1 MDFSRN
7 EADSMD
13 RMKGRRGRLLGVA
26 FLLLLPAVSTIGCGT
41 KRGYPIAKPV
51 TALGRPGECAFCH
64 KKIDRVEKENL
75 VTFDAVEYIVCDD
88 KCAESLR
95 VAPDR

>member
-1 MDFSRN
+1 MDFSHS

-13 RMKGRRGRLLGVA
+13 RMAGWRRRLCGAA
-26 FLLLLPAVSTIGCGT
+26 FLLLLPVFGLTGCGAN
-41 KRGYPIAKPV
+41 RGYPTAKPV
-51 TALGRPGECAFCH
+51 TALGHAGECAFCH

-75 VTFDAVEYIVCDD
+75 VTFDAVEYIVCDE

>member
-1 MDFSRN
+1 MG
-7 EADSMD
+7 
-13 RMKGRRGRLLGVA
+13 RMTGRRGRLLVVT
-26 FLLLLPAVSTIGCGT
+26 LLMLLSALSNIGCGT
-41 KRGYPIAKPV
+41 KRGEPTANPV
-51 TALGRPGECAFCH
+51 SALGRPGECAFCH

-75 VTFDAVEYIVCDD
+75 VTFDAVQYIVCDD

>member
-1 MDFSRN
+1 
-7 EADSMD
+7 MD
-13 RMKGRRGRLLGVA
+13 RMQGRRRRLNGVA
-26 FLLLLPAVSTIGCGT
+26 LLMLSLALSTVGCGT
-41 KRGYPIAKPV
+41 NRGEPTAKPV
-51 TALGRPGECAFCH
+51 TALGRPGECAYCH

-75 VTFDAVEYIVCDD
+75 VTFDAVQYIVCDD